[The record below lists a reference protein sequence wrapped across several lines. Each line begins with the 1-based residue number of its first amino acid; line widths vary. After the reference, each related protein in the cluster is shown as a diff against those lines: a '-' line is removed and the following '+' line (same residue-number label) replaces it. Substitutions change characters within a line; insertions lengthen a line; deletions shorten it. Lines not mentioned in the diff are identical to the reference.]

1 MRKRKQGGPASGA
14 PGETESRRED
24 HAEDPGT
31 ATSRR
36 DTDGGWGGAGSRAAG
51 GAARSPPGLEGV
63 RRGLKIARGWGSAL
77 RPAPVSASVWLN
89 LSVFRSVSHQPLPPR
104 AGHAPPARA
113 WLMRVSGRP
122 PAPRGDREA
131 SWGRGRPWDP
141 RALGAGAV
149 AGVAGALSGASA
161 RSPPLPQARPSQVPS
176 RRSGPQA
183 QCYSPSGQHPRLR
196 GGGAGAGPAPQGAQ
210 TPTQGPRAQSW

>member
-1 MRKRKQGGPASGA
+1 MGR
-14 PGETESRRED
+14 
-24 HAEDPGT
+24 
-31 ATSRR
+31 
-36 DTDGGWGGAGSRAAG
+36 GGAGSRAAG

-63 RRGLKIARGWGSAL
+63 RRGLKIARGWGSVL

-89 LSVFRSVSHQPLPPR
+89 LCVFRSVSHQPLQSR

-113 WLMRVSGRP
+113 WLMRVSGR
-122 PAPRGDREA
+122 ALAQRGNREA

-141 RALGAGAV
+141 RAVGAGAV

-161 RSPPLPQARPSQVPS
+161 RSPPPSPPQPGPLPALRPPS
-176 RRSGPQA
+176 PVLFTVRAAPEDERG
-183 QCYSPSGQHPRLR
+183 R
-196 GGGAGAGPAPQGAQ
+196 GGGGPGGPRSPGRQ